1 MQVGLKVTT
10 LTFFHRRCHNTF
22 ENTVKNKRVLVLE
35 NENKAG
41 QSFSHLDENELSI
54 KI

>member
-22 ENTVKNKRVLVLE
+22 ENTKNKRVLVLE